1 MLEKIRRVFITTA
14 MLATTLIVFV
24 IYGIIEIS
32 NYRNI
37 AKESDTLTSVIYEN
51 NGQMPEIGSSTY
63 TSENKRYI
71 NRESPFSTRY
81 FVVYF
86 DDSGEITETN
96 LKNISLAREES
107 CEIARNVVN
116 ARSKTGF
123 TGNYRYRVVNE
134 TNKTMVILVDST
146 GRINYFKTSLKNGF
160 IIILIGLAL
169 VFIIIYASSSKAI
182 KPMIENIK
190 KQKQFI
196 TNVSYDLKTPIAV
209 ISADVEVLEI
219 SIGKDN
225 EWVESIKHQT
235 KRMDKLTKGMLNLLK
250 IDNSDGKIETKPIDI
265 VKVVKEEKDEI
276 KVLAKNKN
284 IKIKTHINK
293 RQEENNID
301 EIKNKIFKKEKTEDK
316 EEKNKTKIEMICN
329 EDMIRKLITIL
340 LDNAI
345 KYTPENGR
353 IDIYIDE
360 QKNNKAKMS
369 FINDCKNVEK
379 INTNR
384 IFDRFYRGDLSRN
397 NEKTE
402 GFGIGLSMAKAI
414 VEAHKGKIDAKP
426 EGERISFNVII

>member
-1 MLEKIRRVFITTA
+1 MLEKIRRVFIITA

-96 LKNISLAREES
+96 LKNISLTREES
-107 CEIARNVVN
+107 CEIARKVVN

-235 KRMDKLTKGMLNLLK
+235 KRMDKLLLK

-329 EDMIRKLITIL
+329 EDMIRQLITIL
-340 LDNAI
+340 L
-345 KYTPENGR
+345 E
-353 IDIYIDE
+353 
-360 QKNNKAKMS
+360 KNNKAKMS
-369 FINDCKNVEK
+369 FINDCEDVEK
-379 INTNR
+379 ININR

-402 GFGIGLSMAKAI
+402 GFGIGLSMAKSI